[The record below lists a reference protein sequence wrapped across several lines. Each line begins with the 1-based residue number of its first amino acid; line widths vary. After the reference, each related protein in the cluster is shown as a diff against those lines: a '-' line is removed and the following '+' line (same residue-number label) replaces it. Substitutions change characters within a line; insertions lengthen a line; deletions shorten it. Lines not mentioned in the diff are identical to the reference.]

1 MVGVA
6 EDADGVS
13 LQIADVL
20 EQELP
25 CVLPKDVILVLE
37 QAVFDHLCLILAHQ
51 KLLDLVRVAHPHR
64 LRLFQRVHEV
74 EVGGLAHIADHWIWL
89 GIVLVVEAQAP
100 RCFVAFLLEAD
111 GCVELHSD
119 GHVPLEGPRVVVE
132 PPASVVLYL
141 VLRCIL
147 IEERLHIG
155 QDVEKV
161 VFSRCHD
168 LSKNQ

>member
-1 MVGVA
+1 MPLLVRFAVLGHDEISVLIHWQLWLAFVELHKGMVGVA

-20 EQELP
+20 EQKLP
-25 CVLPKDVILVLE
+25 SMLPEDVILVLE

-51 KLLDLVRVAHPHR
+51 KLLDLVRVPHPHC

-111 GCVELHSD
+111 SCVKLHPD
-119 GHVPLEGPRVVVE
+119 GHVPLEWP
-132 PPASVVLYL
+132 
-141 VLRCIL
+141 
-147 IEERLHIG
+147 
-155 QDVEKV
+155 
-161 VFSRCHD
+161 
-168 LSKNQ
+168 